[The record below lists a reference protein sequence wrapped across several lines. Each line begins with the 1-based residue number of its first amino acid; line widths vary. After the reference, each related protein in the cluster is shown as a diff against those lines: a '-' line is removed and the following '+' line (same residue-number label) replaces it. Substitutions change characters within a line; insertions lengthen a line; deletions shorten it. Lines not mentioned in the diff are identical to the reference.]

1 MFDENNNEVANNDI
15 GLFEIAQF
23 LIDNRSW
30 IAVWVFAGLLSGV
43 LYVFFKPAS
52 FEATASIQVAM
63 VSGEAVETATVLNE
77 KIKLPLYF
85 STETMQ
91 TCAADGKPSPTGS
104 LAHALK
110 TQVSKNAPFLSL
122 TVAMPTPALAKVCL
136 MAILTDIQTHQ
147 AYLAAPVL
155 AKQRN
160 LLETVKSKL
169 AFSEEIAKFLS
180 SQQANINISNEKF
193 SAAAMLLATTTAK
206 DNEVKELRAQL
217 MNLETSLSATQTKPA
232 TLAAP
237 INTPASPVGLHAGW
251 VLLLSAFLGFLL
263 AVTSALARSA
273 WRLIKLHLKR

>member
-1 MFDENNNEVANNDI
+1 MHDKNNEDLADTDI
-15 GLFEIAQF
+15 GLIEIAQI
-23 LIDNRSW
+23 LIDNRSG
-30 IAVWVFAGLLSGV
+30 IVVCTFAGLLLGS
-43 LYVFFKPAS
+43 LYVVFKPAS
-52 FEATASIQVAM
+52 FEASASIQVAM
-63 VSGEAVETATVLNE
+63 VSGEPVETAAVLNE

-85 STETMQ
+85 STGTLQ

-104 LAHALK
+104 LTQTFK

-122 TVAMPTPALAKVCL
+122 TVAMPTPALAKNCL
-136 MAILTDIQTHQ
+136 MAILTDIQTQQ

-169 AFSEEIAKFLS
+169 AFSEEISKFLS

-206 DNEVKELRAQL
+206 DNEIKELRSQL
-217 MNLETSLSATQTKPA
+217 MNLETGLSPTQTKPA
-232 TLAAP
+232 SLAAP
-237 INTPASPVGLHAGW
+237 INTPASPVGLDAGL

-263 AVTSALARSA
+263 AVMSSLARSA
-273 WRLIKLHLKR
+273 WLRIKPQLKT

>member
-1 MFDENNNEVANNDI
+1 MQNNNNEENAKNDV
-15 GLFEIAQF
+15 GLIDALQF

-30 IAVWVFAGLLSGV
+30 IALCTVAGLLLGS
-43 LYVFFKPAS
+43 LYVGFKPAS
-52 FEATASIQVAM
+52 FEASASIQVAM
-63 VSGEAVETATVLNE
+63 VSGEPVETAAVLNE

-85 STETMQ
+85 STGTLQ

-104 LAHALK
+104 LANTLK

-122 TVAMPTPALAKVCL
+122 TVAMPTPALAKNCL
-136 MAILTDIQTHQ
+136 MAILTDIQTQQ
-147 AYLAAPVL
+147 AYLATPVL

-169 AFSEEIAKFLS
+169 AFSEEISKFLS

-206 DNEVKELRAQL
+206 DNEIKELRSQL
-217 MNLETSLSATQTKPA
+217 MNLETGLSPTQTKPA
-232 TLAAP
+232 SLAAP
-237 INTPASPVGLHAGW
+237 INTPANPVGLHTGL

-263 AVTSALARSA
+263 AVLTSLARSA
-273 WRLIKLHLKR
+273 WQHIKPQLKR

>member
-1 MFDENNNEVANNDI
+1 MPNKNNDDVADADI
-15 GLFEIAQF
+15 GLIEMVQF

-30 IAVWVFAGLLSGV
+30 IAVRTFVALLLGS
-43 LYVFFKPAS
+43 LYVFFKPAA

-63 VSGEAVETATVLNE
+63 VSGEAVETAAVLNE

-85 STETMQ
+85 STGTLQ
-91 TCAADGKPSPTGS
+91 TCAADGQPSPTGS
-104 LAHALK
+104 LAQTLK
-110 TQVSKNAPFLSL
+110 TQVSKNVPFLSL
-122 TVAMPTPALAKVCL
+122 TVAMPTPALAQNCL
-136 MAILTDIQTHQ
+136 MAILTDIQTQQ

-180 SQQANINISNEKF
+180 SQQANLNISNEKF

-217 MNLETSLSATQTKPA
+217 MNLETGLSAMQTKPA
-232 TLAAP
+232 SLAAP
-237 INTPASPVGLHAGW
+237 INAPASPVGLHAGL
-251 VLLLSAFLGFLL
+251 VLLLSAFLGFLS
-263 AVTSALARSA
+263 AVLSALARSA
-273 WRLIKLHLKR
+273 WLHIKPQLKK

>member
-1 MFDENNNEVANNDI
+1 MHDKNNEDLADTDI
-15 GLFEIAQF
+15 GLIEIAQI
-23 LIDNRSW
+23 LIDNRSG
-30 IAVWVFAGLLSGV
+30 IVVCTFAGLLLGS
-43 LYVFFKPAS
+43 LYVVFKPAS
-52 FEATASIQVAM
+52 FEASASIQVAM
-63 VSGEAVETATVLNE
+63 VSGEPVETAAVLNE

-85 STETMQ
+85 SAGTLQ

-104 LAHALK
+104 LTQTFK

-122 TVAMPTPALAKVCL
+122 TVAMPTPALAKNCL
-136 MAILTDIQTHQ
+136 MAILTDIQTQQ

-169 AFSEEIAKFLS
+169 AFSEEISKFLS

-206 DNEVKELRAQL
+206 DNEIKELRSQL
-217 MNLETSLSATQTKPA
+217 MNLETGLSPTQTKPA
-232 TLAAP
+232 SLAAP
-237 INTPASPVGLHAGW
+237 INTPASPVGLDAGL

-263 AVTSALARSA
+263 AVMSSLARSA
-273 WRLIKLHLKR
+273 WLRIKPQLKT

>member
-1 MFDENNNEVANNDI
+1 MHDKNNEDLADTDI
-15 GLFEIAQF
+15 GLIEIAQF
-23 LIDNRSW
+23 LIDNLPG
-30 IAVWVFAGLLSGV
+30 IAVCTFAGLLLGS
-43 LYVFFKPAS
+43 LYVVFKPAS
-52 FEATASIQVAM
+52 FEASASIQVAM
-63 VSGEAVETATVLNE
+63 VSGEPVETAAVLNE

-85 STETMQ
+85 STGTLQ

-104 LAHALK
+104 LANTLK

-122 TVAMPTPALAKVCL
+122 TVAMPTPALAKNCL
-136 MAILTDIQTHQ
+136 MAILTDIQTQQ

-169 AFSEEIAKFLS
+169 AFSEEISKFLS

-206 DNEVKELRAQL
+206 DTEIQALQSQL
-217 MNLETSLSATQTKPA
+217 MNLETGLSPTQTKPA
-232 TLAAP
+232 SLAAP
-237 INTPASPVGLHAGW
+237 INTPASPVGLDAGL

-263 AVTSALARSA
+263 AVMSSLARSA
-273 WRLIKLHLKR
+273 WLRIKPQLKT